1 MHRVAPGRA
10 SLSSAHTFASH
21 VVCIAG
27 RAILRATKNS
37 ATRLSRS
44 VRRRTTLVPY
54 NENFIG
60 IASRALLSRRSG
72 FCRMAVPMRHSR
84 LSGSPK
90 SPGIAWPRLGM
101 FAIYFDE
108 ERMCIEKIFF
118 SFLFLNW
125 CVIIYYYYFVVEEKY
140 QIYFVV
146 IFDED
151 LCNFSAIIKYLRSI
165 YVILSINIFLSS
177 RYYVEYKY
185 LRQCYEKKKTYYQRK
200 VFIQISR

>member
-1 MHRVAPGRA
+1 MARRAGPGPSKRSPMLIYGRGFSRNENDKRYLNRVYARTGTAAKTRSASGVVFAKYTSIIWPGWQLARARAYFCSRCCIIHECTYKPLLHRVALGRA

-60 IASRALLSRRSG
+60 ITSRTLLSRRSG
-72 FCRMAVPMRHSR
+72 FCRMPMRHSR

-90 SPGIAWPRLGM
+90 SPGIA
-101 FAIYFDE
+101 
-108 ERMCIEKIFF
+108 
-118 SFLFLNW
+118 
-125 CVIIYYYYFVVEEKY
+125 
-140 QIYFVV
+140 
-146 IFDED
+146 
-151 LCNFSAIIKYLRSI
+151 
-165 YVILSINIFLSS
+165 
-177 RYYVEYKY
+177 
-185 LRQCYEKKKTYYQRK
+185 
-200 VFIQISR
+200 